1 MRDSIVLL
9 PCLLACSLA
18 SPFQQRGFLDF
29 IDDLTGMQNDEGSAI
44 DELPVPDSTPA
55 PQPPFVPARPA
66 GPYEPMHCPFACQC
80 NRRVLQCSDLGLK
93 EVPANIPTEMSL
105 VDLQNNKITEIKEKD
120 FKGLTNL
127 YALYL
132 VNNKIS
138 KVHPKAF
145 LSLIALQKLYLSKN
159 ALVEIPKNLPKSL
172 VELRIH
178 ENHIKKVPKEA
189 FRGMKDM
196 NCIEM
201 GGNPLDNGGFE
212 PGAFDGLKLNYIR
225 ISEAKLS
232 GIPKDLPNTLHELHL
247 DHNRIQAIELED
259 LIRYSN
265 VYRLG
270 LGFNQIRVIENGS
283 LTFLGN
289 LRELH
294 LEHNNLT
301 RVPGGLTDMK
311 YLQVVYLHS
320 NNISQVDVN
329 DFCPPGFGF
338 KKAFYHGISLFDNPV
353 NYWDVQPAAFRCV
366 TDRMAIQF
374 GNYRK

>member
-1 MRDSIVLL
+1 MRRAIILL
-9 PCLLACSLA
+9 PCLLAWGLA
-18 SPFQQRGFLDF
+18 SPFQQHGFLDF
-29 IDDLTGMQNDEGSAI
+29 IDDLTGLQNDEGSAI
-44 DELPVPDSTPA
+44 EPLPTPKPTKPPRRPDIVPLDYPI
-55 PQPPFVPARPA
+55 
-66 GPYEPMHCPFACQC
+66 CPFGCQC
-80 NRRVLQCSDLGLK
+80 HRRVLQCSDLGLK
-93 EVPANIPTEMSL
+93 EIPANIPKDTSL
-105 VDLQNNKITEIKEKD
+105 LDLQNNKITEIKEKD
-120 FKGLTNL
+120 FQGLSKL

-145 LSLIALQKLYLSKN
+145 LSMTALQKMYLSKN

-178 ENHIKKVPKEA
+178 ENRIKKVPKEA
-189 FRGMKDM
+189 FRGMKHM

-212 PGAFDGLKLNYIR
+212 PGAFDGLKLNYMR

-247 DHNRIQAIELED
+247 DHNKIQTIELED
-259 LIRYSN
+259 LIRYNSIS
-265 VYRLG
+265 RLG
-270 LGFNQIRVIENGS
+270 LGFNQIRDIENGS
-283 LTFLGN
+283 LAFLPS

-301 RVPGGLTDMK
+301 RVPAGLTDMK

-320 NNISQVDVN
+320 NNISQVSVN
-329 DFCPPGFGF
+329 DFCSPGFGF